1 MPNEMWLVTW
11 SPSWDLANLM
21 IETAVLKTC
30 VKRWMPTCFLGSTSQ
45 ETLLKLK
52 WLKGRNLKQKTTC
65 YSLTLCVMMQKKNPK
80 TTPRYNI
87 VHWCQ
92 LLAFKYFFIT
102 LTPAYLNSGHL
113 LSFFSYNEHTSK
125 ALLLIIYQIV
135 LRHTLRDFFSRIS
148 WWYLYSAHWVP
159 GVVSTLNISA
169 LNLFHLFNSDN
180 TVGGGY
186 YYPFYCCWNW
196 GKIF

>member
-1 MPNEMWLVTW
+1 MVSILGFSKPYDRNGCFEDLCEEMN
-11 SPSWDLANLM
+11 ANLLPGIHIPGNFTKTKM
-21 IETAVLKTC
+21 IKRKKFETKDY
-30 VKRWMPTCFLGSTSQ
+30 
-45 ETLLKLK
+45 LLQLNIMCHDAKK
-52 WLKGRNLKQKTTC
+52 NT
-65 YSLTLCVMMQKKNPK
+65 KKNPK